1 MYCLKRGGIISPYV
15 LFKQERNYLPL
26 CTVLKGKEL
35 SPLMY
40 CLKRRG
46 IIPPYVLF
54 KKGRNYL
61 PLCTV

>member
-15 LFKQERNYLPL
+15 LF
-26 CTVLKGKEL
+26 LKGEEL

-40 CLKRRG
+40 CFKRKG
-46 IIPPYVLF
+46 IISPYVLF
-54 KKGRNYL
+54 NKGRNYL